1 MPIPDPDRPASRGTY
16 TSPAPPSPRPS
27 VASRASKSSLRREH
41 ERQETPPIHP
51 RPTSAAYSRPHT
63 PHTTTIAPAEEPARA
78 PSPPPPPPPPK
89 PTQQPFSPV
98 FALLNS
104 TSHASNRQTIHHP
117 TVHYIFADDDPERLT
132 AALAHHHGAAA
143 SYDDNNNS
151 NGGEAPPD
159 RGVLLDL
166 EPTADGAGYEVAWAS
181 SLTADWAA
189 TGARVS
195 RMEEGGAGG
204 ATVPG
209 LGGNLVLKIEGVSLE
224 PAAVAAGGAGGGAS
238 GAVGKG
244 STSTPETEMHSSGG
258 STGRGR
264 SAPASEGYAELLQ
277 DFEKRMATLRKVVE
291 AGAARQRALG
301 GAGDGQPLGGAPG
314 GVVPPFSRPQTGG
327 NDA

>member
-1 MPIPDPDRPASRGTY
+1 MPIPDPDRPVSRGTY

-27 VASRASKSSLRREH
+27 VASRASKSSLRREQ
-41 ERQETPPIHP
+41 ERQGTPPIHP

-63 PHTTTIAPAEEPARA
+63 PHTTAVAPAEEPARA
-78 PSPPPPPPPPK
+78 PSPPPPPPPK

-132 AALAHHHGAAA
+132 AALAHHHGAA
-143 SYDDNNNS
+143 SYDG
-151 NGGEAPPD
+151 NGSEVPD

-189 TGARVS
+189 TSARVS
-195 RMEEGGAGG
+195 RMEEGAAGG

-224 PAAVAAGGAGGGAS
+224 PAAVGGGGGGGAS
-238 GAVGKG
+238 GPLGKG
-244 STSTPETEMHSSGG
+244 STSTPEAEMHSSGG
-258 STGRGR
+258 SMGRGR
-264 SAPASEGYAELLQ
+264 SAPASEGYADLLQ

-301 GAGDGQPLGGAPG
+301 GAGDGQLVGAAPG
-314 GVVPPFSRPQTGG
+314 DVVPASSRPQTGG
-327 NDA
+327 NDTQG